1 MKLTVSLAQIDVA
14 ISDPEANLS
23 KAEHLVAEAVR
34 RKSDLV
40 CFPEMWTTGFNW
52 DYNRRTAA
60 EHGRTA
66 ESVADMARRHAVWIN
81 GTMPEAGGE
90 GRLSNTSFLFG
101 PDGRRAGVYRKA
113 HLFSFMG
120 EDRHMEPGSSICV
133 AQTPWGGTG
142 LAVCYDV
149 RFPELFRTYALKGV
163 RLVLLPAAFPH
174 PRLEH
179 WRVLVR
185 ARAIENQM
193 FVAAINQVG
202 KEELG
207 DGAVTY
213 FGNSMI
219 VDPWGGIV
227 AEAGEEEALV
237 TATIDTGMVDE
248 VRGKMRVLEDRRPD
262 LYEL

>member
-1 MKLTVSLAQIDVA
+1 MKLTMSLAQIDVA
-14 ISDPEANLS
+14 ISDPEANLA
-23 KAEHLVAEAVR
+23 KAEPLVAEAAR
-34 RKSDLV
+34 RKSDLI

-60 EHGRTA
+60 DHGGTA
-66 ESVADMARRHAVWIN
+66 ERIADMARRHAIWIN
-81 GTMPEAGGE
+81 GTMPEMCGE

-101 PDGRRAGVYRKA
+101 PDGRQAGVYRKA

-120 EDRHMEPGSSICV
+120 EDRHMEPGSSICM
-133 AQTPWGGTG
+133 ADTPWGGTG
-142 LAVCYDV
+142 LAVCYDL
-149 RFPELFRTYALKGV
+149 RFPELFRTYALRGAQ
-163 RLVLLPAAFPH
+163 LVLLPAAFPH

-179 WRVLVR
+179 WRVLVM

-202 KEELG
+202 KETLSE
-207 DGAVTY
+207 GAVTY

-219 VDPWGGIV
+219 VNPWGGII

-237 TATIDTGMVDE
+237 TATIDTDMVDE
-248 VRGKMRVLEDRRPD
+248 VGGKMRGLQDRRPD

>member
-1 MKLTVSLAQIDVA
+1 MKLTISLAQIDVA
-14 ISDPEANLS
+14 ASEPEANFT
-23 KAEHLVAEAVR
+23 KAESLAAEAAR

-52 DYNRRTAA
+52 EYNRRTAA
-60 EHGRTA
+60 EHARSA
-66 ESVADMARRHAVWIN
+66 ERAADMARRNSIWIN
-81 GTMPEAGGE
+81 GTMPEADGQ
-90 GRLSNTSFLFG
+90 GRLSNTSILYA
-101 PDGRRAGVYRKA
+101 PDGRRAGVYAKT

-120 EDRHMEPGSSICV
+120 EDRHMEPGPSLCL
-133 AQTPWGGTG
+133 ADAPWGATG

-149 RFPELFRTYALKGV
+149 RFPELFRTYALKGAA
-163 RLVLLPAAFPH
+163 LVLLPAAFPH

-193 FVAAINQVG
+193 FVVAVNQVG
-202 KEELG
+202 TEELG
-207 DGAVTY
+207 DGTVTY

-248 VRGKMRVLEDRRPD
+248 VRGKMKVLKDRRPD

>member
-1 MKLTVSLAQIDVA
+1 MKLTISLAQIDVA
-14 ISDPEANLS
+14 VSDPEANIV
-23 KAEHLVAEAVR
+23 KAESLVAEAAR
-34 RKSDLV
+34 RKSDLI

-60 EHGRTA
+60 DHARSA
-66 ESVADMARRHAVWIN
+66 ARVADIARRHSIWIN
-81 GTMPEAGGE
+81 GTMPESAGPD
-90 GRLSNTSFLFG
+90 RLSNASVLYA
-101 PDGRRAGVYRKA
+101 PDGRRAGVYGKA

-120 EDRHMEPGSSICV
+120 EDRHMVPGPSICL
-133 AQTPWGGTG
+133 ADAPWGATG

-149 RFPELFRTYALKGV
+149 RFPELFRTYALKGAA
-163 RLVLLPAAFPH
+163 LVLLPAAFPH

-202 KEELG
+202 TEELA
-207 DGAVTY
+207 DGPVAY

-248 VRGKMRVLEDRRPD
+248 VRGRMRVLGDRRPD

>member
-1 MKLTVSLAQIDVA
+1 MKLTISLAQIDVA
-14 ISDPEANLS
+14 ISDPEANLA
-23 KAEHLVAEAVR
+23 KAESLVAEAAR
-34 RKSDLV
+34 RRSDLV

-60 EHGRTA
+60 EHGRTV
-66 ESVADMARRHAVWIN
+66 ERVADMARRHAIWIN
-81 GTMPEAGGE
+81 GTMPEVSGE

-101 PDGRRAGVYRKA
+101 PDGTPAARYRKA
-113 HLFSFMG
+113 HLFSYMG
-120 EDRHMEPGSSICV
+120 EHLHMEPGSSISM
-133 AQTPWGGTG
+133 ADTPWGGTG

-149 RFPELFRTYALKGV
+149 RFPELFRTYALGGAK
-163 RLVLLPAAFPH
+163 LALLPAAFPH

-193 FVAAINQVG
+193 FIAAVNQVG
-202 KEELG
+202 KEALS

-227 AEAGEEEALV
+227 AEAGEEETLV

-248 VRGKMRVLEDRRPD
+248 VRGKMKVLSDRRPD
-262 LYEL
+262 LYRL